1 MEAAVIMTTVS
12 TGEEAR
18 ALTTDLLE
26 RRLAAC
32 VQEISITSRY
42 RWEGSLAEQPERM
55 LFLKTTTDRAPEAM
69 ARIEEIHPYEVPEVM
84 VVETTA
90 AAPYLAWLNAETLPQ
105 GS

>member
-1 MEAAVIMTTVS
+1 MRSAVIMTTVS

-32 VQEISITSRY
+32 IQEISITSRY
-42 RWEGSLAEQPERM
+42 RWEGTHVEEPERM
-55 LFLKTTTDRAPEAM
+55 LFLKTTADRAPEAM
-69 ARIEEIHPYEVPEVM
+69 ARIEEIHPYEVPEIL
-84 VVETTA
+84 VVEA
-90 AAPYLAWLNAETLPQ
+90 GPSGPYLAWLNAETLPQ